1 MVMKSTGI
9 ITTVAG
15 TGTAGYS
22 GDGGL
27 ATYSKLRIPDAVTVD
42 ASGNIYIADTRN
54 RRIRMVNTG
63 IITIVGGTGTL
74 RSSGDGGLATS
85 AMISDPRGVAF
96 DVSGNIYITDSNNST
111 SIITTVAGNRT
122 AGYSADGGE
131 AKSSLL
137 NRPEGIAVDAS
148 GNTYVCDT
156 GNGRLRVLLLEE
168 VPAASP
174 TISPSVAPIP
184 SPNTVTTPS
193 PTPRPN
199 AVSAP
204 TLTTIPSPTT
214 AFALNPTPSPT
225 PSPDTVSTPTPSPNT
240 VSTPSP
246 TPSLNT
252 VSTPTLT
259 PTPSGIDSH
268 TYFHSQPQRCIHSV

>member
-1 MVMKSTGI
+1 MVTKSTGI

-15 TGTAGYS
+15 TGTAGYI

-27 ATYSKLRIPDAVTVD
+27 ATYAKLRIPDAVTVD

-63 IITIVGGTGTL
+63 INTIVAGTGTL

-193 PTPRPN
+193 PTPSPTPRPN

-225 PSPDTVSTPTPSPNT
+225 PSPDTVSTPT
-240 VSTPSP
+240 
-246 TPSLNT
+246 
-252 VSTPTLT
+252 LT